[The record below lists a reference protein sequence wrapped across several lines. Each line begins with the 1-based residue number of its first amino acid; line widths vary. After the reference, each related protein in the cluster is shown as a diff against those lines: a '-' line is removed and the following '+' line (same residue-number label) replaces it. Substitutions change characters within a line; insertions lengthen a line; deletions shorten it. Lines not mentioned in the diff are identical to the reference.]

1 MTIPSVEDL
10 APGEAAALTDPHT
23 GLNWSIQRSES
34 LLCLESPALV
44 LETNDR
50 LAVLKGFLLENISG
64 NLPMQRR
71 FVATT
76 EGDLHLECITSAE
89 QLQDDWA
96 ATSADFQRC
105 NAGLGAAPEL
115 DMSQQQFETE
125 LESGVLNPPQRELFD
140 LLDAT
145 VMQAPALMSVY
156 EFQPEHGLAVLE
168 SEEGDWVAC
177 IRPSNYADHLAVLY
191 PLGVVPDDAGDA
203 ETFLQQVLQLNSA
216 LTLGAEVVMG
226 CVGDGQTLVLKAEL
240 NPRLADADDVM
251 ALLGK
256 LTALA
261 DELEMLLDDA
271 LDKSLQK
278 LPAFAGSDAMAMMM
292 SGMHV

>member
-1 MTIPSVEDL
+1 MTISSLADL
-10 APGEAAALTDPHT
+10 APGEAAALNDPHT
-23 GLNWSIQRSES
+23 GLTWSIQRSES
-34 LLCLESPALV
+34 LLCLESPALE
-44 LETNDR
+44 LDSNDK
-50 LAVLKGFLLENISG
+50 LAFLKGFLLENLSG
-64 NLPMQRR
+64 NLPMQMR

-76 EGDLHLECITSAE
+76 EGALHLECITSAE
-89 QLQDDWA
+89 QLQDD
-96 ATSADFQRC
+96 
-105 NAGLGAAPEL
+105 
-115 DMSQQQFETE
+115 
-125 LESGVLNPPQRELFD
+125 LESGDLTQPQIELFE

-145 VMQAPALMSVY
+145 VMQAPALMSIY

-203 ETFLQQVLQLNSA
+203 EIFLQQVLQLNSA
-216 LTLGAEVVMG
+216 LTMGSEVVLG
-226 CVGDGQTLVLKAEL
+226 CVADGQTLVLKAEL
-240 NPRLADADDVM
+240 NPRLTDADDVM

-261 DELEMLLDDA
+261 DELQMLLDDA
-271 LDKSLQK
+271 LEKALQT
-278 LPAFAGSDAMAMMM
+278 LPAYARSDTMAMMM

>member
-1 MTIPSVEDL
+1 MTIFSLADL

-23 GLNWSIQRSES
+23 GLAWSIQRSEI
-34 LLCLESPALV
+34 LLCLESPALE
-44 LETNDR
+44 LDSNDK
-50 LAVLKGFLLENISG
+50 LAFLKGFLLENLSG
-64 NLPMQRR
+64 NLPMQMR

-76 EGDLHLECITSAE
+76 EGALHFECITSAE
-89 QLQDDWA
+89 QLQDDLA
-96 ATSADFQRC
+96 AASTHFQRC
-105 NAGLGAAPEL
+105 NAALGAATEL
-115 DMSQQQFETE
+115 DISQQQFETE
-125 LESGVLNPPQRELFD
+125 LESGDLTQPQIELFE

-145 VMQAPALMSVY
+145 VMQAPALMSIY

-177 IRPSNYADHLAVLY
+177 IRPSNYADHLAVFY

-203 ETFLQQVLQLNSA
+203 ETFLQHVLQLNSA
-216 LTLGAEVVMG
+216 LTMGSEVVMG
-226 CVGDGQTLVLKAEL
+226 CVADGQTLVLKAEL

-261 DELEMLLDDA
+261 DELQMLLDDA
-271 LDKSLQK
+271 LEKTLQT
-278 LPAFAGSDAMAMMM
+278 LPAYAPSDTMAMMM